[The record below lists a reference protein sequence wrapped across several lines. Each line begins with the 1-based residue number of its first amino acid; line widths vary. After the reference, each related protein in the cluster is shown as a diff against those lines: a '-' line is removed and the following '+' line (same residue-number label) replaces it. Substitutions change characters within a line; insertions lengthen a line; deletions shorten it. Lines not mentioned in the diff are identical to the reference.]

1 MSKGVIKLN
10 KATIDTKWRVKM
22 ERKKRMQKLALHLL
36 LVVGSILFMFPL
48 IWLISTSL
56 KTPEQIYKFP
66 PDILPNPVRWLNYV
80 QMFEQFK
87 FFLYL
92 KNTLTVVILVLAG
105 VLLTAPLVAY
115 SFSRLK
121 WPGRNFLFYVLLGT
135 MMIPADITRIPMYIF
150 FSHIHWI
157 DTYRPLWVPAW
168 FGGGAFFIFLIRQFL
183 MTIPKDME
191 DSALVDGAGYFT
203 IYRKIMLPLIKPVL
217 TTVAIFVFMGTWND
231 FMGPLIYIN
240 TTGKFTL
247 SLALRL
253 FQQNVN
259 KDIQYGLLMAAT
271 TVMTLPI
278 IMFFFMGQKQFIEGV
293 VLTGIKG

>member
-1 MSKGVIKLN
+1 MSGEISLKQ
-10 KATIDTKWRVKM
+10 TKHTKSYLA
-22 ERKKRMQKLALHLL
+22 KKRNRKIKKIIIHLL
-36 LVVGSILFMFPL
+36 LVLGSIVFMFPL

-66 PDILPNPVRWLNYV
+66 PDLLPNPVRWENYTH
-80 QMFEQFK
+80 MFEQFK
-87 FFLYL
+87 FALYL
-92 KNTLTVVILVLAG
+92 SNTLKVVLLVMAG

-115 SFSRLK
+115 AFARLE
-121 WPGRNFLFYVLLGT
+121 WPGRNILFYVLLGT
-135 MMIPADITRIPMYIF
+135 MMIPSDITRIPMYIF
-150 FSHIHWI
+150 FSKISWV
-157 DTYRPLWVPAW
+157 DTYYPLWVPAW
-168 FGGGAFFIFLIRQFL
+168 FGGGAFNIFLIRQFL
-183 MTIPKDME
+183 LTIPKDME
-191 DSALVDGAGYFT
+191 DSALVDGAGFFT
-203 IYRKIMLPLIKPVL
+203 IYRKIMLPLVKPVL

-253 FQQNVN
+253 FQQDVN
-259 KDIQYGLLMAAT
+259 RDTQYGMLMAAT

-278 IMFFFMGQKQFIEGV
+278 IVFFFVGQKQFIEGV

>member
-1 MSKGVIKLN
+1 MDNVNAKINKDIKTN
-10 KATIDTKWRVKM
+10 WRARSTIRKRVG
-22 ERKKRMQKLALHLL
+22 E
-36 LVVGSILFMFPL
+36 LVQHAVLVLFSILFMFPL

-56 KTPEQIYKFP
+56 KGPEQIYKFP
-66 PDILPNPVRWLNYV
+66 PDLIPNPFIWLNYT

-87 FFLYL
+87 FFLYF
-92 KNTLTVVILVLAG
+92 KNTLSVVILVLVG

-115 SFSRLK
+115 SFSRLD
-121 WPGRNFLFYVLLGT
+121 WPGRNILFYVLLGT

-150 FSHIHWI
+150 FSKIHWV
-157 DTYRPLWVPAW
+157 DTYKPLWVPAW

-183 MTIPKDME
+183 LTIPKDME
-191 DSALVDGAGYFT
+191 DSAFVDGAGYFT

-217 TTVAIFVFMGTWND
+217 TTVAIFVFMWTWND

-240 TTGKFTL
+240 TTKKFTL

-253 FQQNVN
+253 FQQDVN
-259 KDIQYGLLMAAT
+259 KDIQYGMLMAAT
-271 TVMTLPI
+271 AVMTLPI
-278 IMFFFMGQKQFIEGV
+278 IGFFFIGQKQFIEGV